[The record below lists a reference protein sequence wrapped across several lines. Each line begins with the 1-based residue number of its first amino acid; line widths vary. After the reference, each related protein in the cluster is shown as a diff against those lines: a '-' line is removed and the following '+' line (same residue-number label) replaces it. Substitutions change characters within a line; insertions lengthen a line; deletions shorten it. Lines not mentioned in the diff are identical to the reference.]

1 MNVEEK
7 PPVPRVL
14 VGAVMQQKSRS
25 IEELARVAAEE
36 VRGAGF
42 NLVRSV
48 IVQPDAQIIK
58 QLIENISND
67 NEADAILL
75 LGGAGFGPKDHACD
89 AVNEFVERRIE
100 GFGQQYR
107 RLLVDELDFGPHAW
121 MVRATAG
128 VFNQCLVFVMAGR
141 PRDVQRAMQKLI
153 VPTLPE
159 AVALATGRMR
169 AVQLKA

>member
-1 MNVEEK
+1 MNDEK

-14 VGAVMQQKSRS
+14 VGAVMAQKSRS
-25 IEELARVAAEE
+25 IEDLARIAAEE

-42 NLVRSV
+42 TLVRSV
-48 IVQPDAQIIK
+48 VVNPDAQIIK

-75 LGGAGFGPKDHACD
+75 LGGAGFGPRDHACD

-100 GFGQQYR
+100 GFGQAYR
-107 RLLVDELDFGPHAW
+107 RLLVDELEFGPHAW

-141 PRDVQRAMQKLI
+141 ARDVQRAMQQII
-153 VPTLPE
+153 VPTLTD

>member
-1 MNVEEK
+1 MNDEK

-14 VGAVMQQKSRS
+14 VGAVMAQKSRT
-25 IEELARVAAEE
+25 IEELARIASEE

-42 NLVRSV
+42 TLVRSV
-48 IVQPDAQIIK
+48 VVNPDAQIIK

-67 NEADAILL
+67 NEADVILL
-75 LGGAGFGPKDHACD
+75 LGGAGFGPRDFACD
-89 AVNEFVERRIE
+89 AVNDFVERRIE
-100 GFGQQYR
+100 GFGQAYR

-141 PRDVQRAMQKLI
+141 ARDVQRAMQQLI
-153 VPTLPE
+153 VPTLAD
-159 AVALATGRMR
+159 AVSLATGRTR

>member
-1 MNVEEK
+1 MVEEK

-25 IEELARVAAEE
+25 IEELARIASEE

-42 NLVRSV
+42 TLVRNV
-48 IVQPDAQIIK
+48 VVQPDAQIIR
-58 QLIENISND
+58 QLVENISND

-75 LGGAGFGPKDHACD
+75 LGGAGFGPRDHACD

-100 GFGQQYR
+100 GFGWAYR
-107 RLLVDELDFGPHAW
+107 RLLIDDLDFGPHAW

-128 VFNQCLVFVMAGR
+128 VYNQCLVFVMAGR
-141 PRDVQRAMQKLI
+141 ARDVQHAMQKLI
-153 VPTLPE
+153 VPTLPD

-169 AVQLKA
+169 AVQLRA

>member
-1 MNVEEK
+1 MSEET
-7 PPVPRVL
+7 PPLPRVL
-14 VGAVMQQKSRS
+14 VGAVMAQKSRTV
-25 IEELARVAAEE
+25 EELARIASDE

-42 NLVRSV
+42 TLVRSV
-48 IVQPDAQIIK
+48 VVNPDAQIIK
-58 QLIENISND
+58 QLVENISND
-67 NEADAILL
+67 NEADVILL
-75 LGGAGFGPKDHACD
+75 LGGAGFGPRDHACD

-100 GFGQQYR
+100 GFGQAYR

-169 AVQLKA
+169 AVQLRA

>member
-1 MNVEEK
+1 MNDEK

-14 VGAVMQQKSRS
+14 VGAVMAQKSRT
-25 IEELARVAAEE
+25 IEELARIASEE

-42 NLVRSV
+42 TLVRSV
-48 IVQPDAQIIK
+48 VVNPDAQIIK

-67 NEADAILL
+67 NEADVILL
-75 LGGAGFGPKDHACD
+75 LGGAGFGPRDFACD

-100 GFGQQYR
+100 GFGQAYR

-141 PRDVQRAMQKLI
+141 ARDVQRAMQQLI
-153 VPTLPE
+153 VPTLAD
-159 AVALATGRMR
+159 AVSLATGRTR

>member
-1 MNVEEK
+1 MNEET

-14 VGAVMQQKSRS
+14 VGAVMAQKSRT
-25 IEELARVAAEE
+25 IEELARVAVEE

-42 NLVRSV
+42 TLVRSV
-48 IVQPDAQIIK
+48 VVNPEAQIIT
-58 QLIENISND
+58 QLVENISND

-75 LGGAGFGPKDHACD
+75 LGGAGFGPRDHACD
-89 AVNEFVERRIE
+89 AVNAFVERRIE
-100 GFGQQYR
+100 GFGQAYR
-107 RLLVDELDFGPHAW
+107 RLLVDEMDFGPHAW

-141 PRDVQRAMQKLI
+141 ARDVQRAMQKLVI
-153 VPTLPE
+153 PTLPE

-169 AVQLKA
+169 SVQLKT